1 MTHDEMIEVIQAHK
15 DGKVIQRR
23 SRGALS
29 DTFKNRIRTDHT
41 MDFFRNEF
49 RVKPEPKEYWLVPY
63 LDGSGFKVLNFN
75 TSSLNSDYCER
86 INLNLSGAF
95 HVKEVIEELTND

>member
-29 DTFKNRIRTDHT
+29 DTFKDRLRTDHT

-49 RVKPEPKEYWLVPY
+49 RIKPEPKEYWLVPY
-63 LDGSGFKVLNFN
+63 TYKQGLEVFYYCPMSVWAGTGF
-75 TSSLNSDYCER
+75 D
-86 INLNLSGAF
+86 LSGTI
-95 HVKEVIEELTND
+95 HVVTVVEDE

>member
-49 RVKPEPKEYWLVPY
+49 RIKPMPKEYWLVPY
-63 LDGSGFKVLNFN
+63 KNKLGFTVFGSSTKNLDSDWYNDKLDFDN
-75 TSSLNSDYCER
+75 T
-86 INLNLSGAF
+86 I
-95 HVKEVIEELTND
+95 HVVTVVKDE